1 MDNIK
6 IKELAKT
13 AVGKEFTLKG
23 EIKVSEK
30 VSSNNGNKYL
40 SVEINDGTGV
50 IYDNIFDDRGK
61 LYDEVK
67 NLDNAG
73 RYEIT
78 GKIRSVREGTKG
90 FNAIII
96 SKIDLIK
103 GSIKITKDKKELSD
117 EFKKIFKTITNKAY
131 RDLITKCFKEIEQD
145 IFYTVPVSEN
155 HYLYKGGLADHIIRT
170 NEIINSIVDSYKGG
184 LNYDKD
190 LLTTATLLFR
200 IGKTKTLKW
209 EKGRAQLTEEGVLF
223 EDSSIT
229 HDIVA
234 KCLQGSTLNDAQ
246 KMCLLH
252 TIDASKYK
260 PEYGALAEPKT
271 KEAFLLYYAE
281 MLSLNE
287 AKFQNLKDKVLDE
300 DNNIIYGPNHSVLY
314 MTENLSEK
322 SPKENEE

>member
-1 MDNIK
+1 MNCLSLSEEQKDDTNDLLNNAKDKITEVSKDIFNKGQENSEVINKIGEQYYSGRVGVNMDNIK

-190 LLTTATLLFR
+190 L
-200 IGKTKTLKW
+200 
-209 EKGRAQLTEEGVLF
+209 
-223 EDSSIT
+223 S
-229 HDIVA
+229 
-234 KCLQGSTLNDAQ
+234 
-246 KMCLLH
+246 
-252 TIDASKYK
+252 
-260 PEYGALAEPKT
+260 
-271 KEAFLLYYAE
+271 
-281 MLSLNE
+281 
-287 AKFQNLKDKVLDE
+287 
-300 DNNIIYGPNHSVLY
+300 
-314 MTENLSEK
+314 
-322 SPKENEE
+322 